1 MRRNIRIIV
10 GATDQYKASLMTA
23 LLESPLAPEIARL
36 LSEAR
41 ASEAAMN
48 ARRASFIGDPTGD
61 YRDFYARTKDLY
73 LAVAPETA
81 RLLYA
86 LARSTKA
93 QNVVEFGASFG
104 VSTLHLAAALKDTG
118 GRLITTEFEPGKAA
132 QLRKNLAVAGVA
144 DLVDVREGDA
154 LETLARELPARIDLV
169 LLDGAKPLY
178 PKILKL
184 LEPHFAVG
192 TLVVADNSDMCPD
205 YVAVVRETA
214 NGYLS
219 LPVLEDVELSLWI
232 GK

>member
-1 MRRNIRIIV
+1 
-10 GATDQYKASLMTA
+10 MTA
-23 LLESPLAPEIARL
+23 LLQSPIAPEIARL
-36 LSEAR
+36 LAEAH
-41 ASEAAMN
+41 ASEIAMN
-48 ARRASFIGDPTGD
+48 AQRAAFTGDPTGD
-61 YRDFYARTKDLY
+61 YRDFYARTKDFY

-81 RLLYA
+81 RLLYV
-86 LARSTKA
+86 LARATNA
-93 QNVVEFGASFG
+93 QAAVEFGASFG

-118 GRLITTEFEPGKAA
+118 GRLITTEFEPAKAA
-132 QLRKNLAVAGVA
+132 QLRKNLAAAGIA

-154 LETLARELPARIDLV
+154 LETLARDLPARIDLV

-184 LEPHFAVG
+184 LEPHFGVG

-219 LPVLEDVELSLWI
+219 LPCIENVELSLWI
-232 GK
+232 GR